1 MNKTEAATLS
11 FLCAALHGQTPAD
24 PGLEPEEWQK
34 LLRLSERHKLLPL
47 ILDAAWSLPSCRA
60 ALSRHSRPSP
70 EQNSKISGKP
80 APSPAEAHGAHPSE
94 VSAFPAGHSERS
106 EAEPKNPPVQPD
118 AWRTIVFDQVGRQ
131 AIQEN
136 EFLNLILA
144 LRERGLEPLVV
155 KGAVCRK
162 LYPKPLLRPSV
173 DDDLLIPPDQ
183 AAAFHAALLELGLT
197 EDHGAT
203 DPNALWELSYHK
215 PDSPLYIELH
225 TCLFD
230 PESPIFSG
238 FNGLF
243 ADAFDAPDR
252 EQVQDVELLT
262 LEPNLHL
269 LFLILHA
276 YKHFLHSGFG
286 LRIVSDIC
294 LFSRGHAAEIDF
306 PAVLAACTDLRCERF
321 AAAVFRIGEKYLDI
335 AAPEAFGLPVDEAP
349 LLADVLS
356 SGNLGE
362 DIDRL
367 HSAHITLQ
375 TVAADR
381 LGARAGGTIRNT
393 VFLPAS
399 ALSGR
404 YPYLKKCPWLL
415 PVAWVSRTA
424 TYAMGRLRR
433 KSGAERPAAS
443 LRIGKNRVDLLRAYH
458 IID

>member
-1 MNKTEAATLS
+1 MTRAEEA
-11 FLCAALHGQTPAD
+11 FLALVRAGIQGEKPAD
-24 PGLEPEEWQK
+24 PALDGSEWEAVLE
-34 LLRLSERHKLLPL
+34 LAERHKLLPL
-47 ILDAAWSLPSCRA
+47 VLDAAFGLRSLMAQGTGKQPVDV
-60 ALSRHSRPSP
+60 L
-70 EQNSKISGKP
+70 EQRKT
-80 APSPAEAHGAHPSE
+80 
-94 VSAFPAGHSERS
+94 VL
-106 EAEPKNPPVQPD
+106 
-118 AWRTIVFDQVGRQ
+118 TQVNRQ
-131 AIQEN
+131 VVQEN

-155 KGAVCRK
+155 KSAVCRK

-173 DDDLLIPPDQ
+173 DDDLLIPPEQ
-183 AAAFHAALLELGLT
+183 AAAFHAALQELDLKPDNPRYDP
-197 EDHGAT
+197 ET
-203 DPNALWELSYHK
+203 DWELSYHR
-215 PDSPLYIELH
+215 PGSPLYVELH
-225 TCLFD
+225 KALFD
-230 PESPIFSG
+230 PASPVFAS
-238 FNGLF
+238 FNSYF
-243 ADAFDAPDR
+243 ADTAAHPAR
-252 EQVQDVELLT
+252 VRIQDVELLT
-262 LEPNLHL
+262 AAPTDHL
-269 LFLILHA
+269 LFLLLHA
-276 YKHFLHSGFG
+276 YKHFLFSGFG
-286 LRIVSDIC
+286 LRIVADVC

-381 LGARAGGTIRNT
+381 LGARAGGTVRNT

-404 YPYLKKCPWLL
+404 YPYLKKSPWLL

>member
-1 MNKTEAATLS
+1 MTAPETALLALARAAIHGETPTDPELS
-11 FLCAALHGQTPAD
+11 AADWDALF
-24 PGLEPEEWQK
+24 
-34 LLRLSERHKLLPL
+34 RLSERHKLLPL
-47 ILDAAWSLPSCRA
+47 IADAASALPSLRRA
-60 ALSRHSRPSP
+60 VAAARDAAAPVP
-70 EQNSKISGKP
+70 DWKKICSVVY
-80 APSPAEAHGAHPSE
+80 S
-94 VSAFPAGHSERS
+94 
-106 EAEPKNPPVQPD
+106 
-118 AWRTIVFDQVGRQ
+118 QVNRQ
-131 AIQEN
+131 AAQEN
-136 EFLNLILA
+136 EFLNLILD
-144 LRERGLEPLVV
+144 LRAEGLKPLVL
-155 KGAVCRK
+155 KGAICRA

-173 DDDLLIPPDQ
+173 DDDLLIPADRAADFHRALLARGLTCDQEDPDPE
-183 AAAFHAALLELGLT
+183 AAA
-197 EDHGAT
+197 
-203 DPNALWELSYHK
+203 ELSYHR

-225 TCLFD
+225 KALFD
-230 PESPIFSG
+230 PESPVFAS
-238 FNGLF
+238 FNSYF
-243 ADAFDAPDR
+243 ADTSAHPAR
-252 EQVQDVELLT
+252 VRIQDVELLT
-262 LEPNLHL
+262 AAPTDHL
-269 LFLILHA
+269 LFLLLHA
-276 YKHFLHSGFG
+276 YKHFLYSGFG
-286 LRIVSDIC
+286 LRIISDVC

>member
-1 MNKTEAATLS
+1 MTRAEEA
-11 FLCAALHGQTPAD
+11 FLALVRAGIQGEKPADAALDGSEWEAV
-24 PGLEPEEWQK
+24 LE
-34 LLRLSERHKLLPL
+34 LAERHKLLPL
-47 ILDAAWSLPSCRA
+47 VLDAAFGLRSLMAQGTGKQPVDV
-60 ALSRHSRPSP
+60 L
-70 EQNSKISGKP
+70 EQRKT
-80 APSPAEAHGAHPSE
+80 
-94 VSAFPAGHSERS
+94 VL
-106 EAEPKNPPVQPD
+106 
-118 AWRTIVFDQVGRQ
+118 DQVGRQ

-144 LRERGLEPLVV
+144 LRARGLEPLVV
-155 KGAVCRK
+155 KGAICRK
-162 LYPKPLLRPSV
+162 LYPKPMLRPSV
-173 DDDLLIPPDQ
+173 DDDLLIPPEQ
-183 AAAFHAALLELGLT
+183 AAAFHAALQELDLKPDNPRYDP
-197 EDHGAT
+197 ET
-203 DPNALWELSYHK
+203 DWELSYHR
-215 PDSPLYIELH
+215 PGSPLYVELH
-225 TCLFD
+225 KALFD
-230 PESPIFSG
+230 PASPVFAS
-238 FNGLF
+238 FNSYF
-243 ADAFDAPDR
+243 ADTAAHPAR
-252 EQVQDVELLT
+252 VRIQDVELLT
-262 LEPNLHL
+262 AAPTDHL
-269 LFLILHA
+269 LFLLLHA
-276 YKHFLHSGFG
+276 YKHFLFSGFG

-362 DIDRL
+362 AIDRL

>member
-1 MNKTEAATLS
+1 MTAPEAAFLALLREALS
-11 FLCAALHGQTPAD
+11 GEKAELPDLTEED
-24 PGLEPEEWQK
+24 RLE
-34 LLRLSERHKLLPL
+34 LLRLARVHKLLPA
-47 ILDAAWSLPSCRA
+47 ILDAAMA
-60 ALSRHSRPSP
+60 D
-70 EQNSKISGKP
+70 P
-80 APSPAEAHGAHPSE
+80 AW
-94 VSAFPAGHSERS
+94 VSAG
-106 EAEPKNPPVQPD
+106 QM
-118 AWRTIVFDQVGRQ
+118 RTPEGKSWTETVLDQVMTQ

-136 EFLNLILA
+136 EFLDLVLS
-144 LRERGLEPLVV
+144 LRARGLEPLVV
-155 KGAVCRK
+155 KGAICRK

-173 DDDLLIPPDQ
+173 DDDLLIRPEQ
-183 AAAFHAALLELGLT
+183 AAAFHAALQELDLKPDNPRYDP
-197 EDHGAT
+197 ET
-203 DPNALWELSYHK
+203 DWELSYHR
-215 PDSPLYIELH
+215 PGSPLYVELH
-225 TCLFD
+225 KALFD
-230 PESPIFSG
+230 PASPVFAS
-238 FNGLF
+238 FNSYF
-243 ADAFDAPDR
+243 ADTAAHPAR
-252 EQVQDVELLT
+252 VRIQDVELLT
-262 LEPNLHL
+262 AAPTDHL
-269 LFLILHA
+269 LFLLLHA
-276 YKHFLHSGFG
+276 YKHFLYSGFG
-286 LRIVSDIC
+286 LRIVADVC

-443 LRIGKNRVDLLRAYH
+443 LRIGENRVDLLRAYG

>member
-1 MNKTEAATLS
+1 MTRAEEA
-11 FLCAALHGQTPAD
+11 FLALVRAGIQGEKPAD
-24 PGLEPEEWQK
+24 PALDGSEWEAVLE
-34 LLRLSERHKLLPL
+34 LAERHKLLPL
-47 ILDAAWSLPSCRA
+47 VLDAAFGLRSLMAQGTGKQPVDV
-60 ALSRHSRPSP
+60 L
-70 EQNSKISGKP
+70 EQRKT
-80 APSPAEAHGAHPSE
+80 
-94 VSAFPAGHSERS
+94 VL
-106 EAEPKNPPVQPD
+106 
-118 AWRTIVFDQVGRQ
+118 DQVGRQ

-144 LRERGLEPLVV
+144 LRARGLEPLVV
-155 KGAVCRK
+155 KGAICRK
-162 LYPKPLLRPSV
+162 LYPKPMLRPSV
-173 DDDLLIPPDQ
+173 DDDLLIRPEQ
-183 AAAFHAALLELGLT
+183 AAAFHAALQELDLKPDNPRYDP
-197 EDHGAT
+197 ET
-203 DPNALWELSYHK
+203 DWELSYHR
-215 PDSPLYIELH
+215 PGSPLYVELH
-225 TCLFD
+225 KALFD
-230 PESPIFSG
+230 PASPVFAS
-238 FNGLF
+238 FNSYF
-243 ADAFDAPDR
+243 ADTAAHPAR
-252 EQVQDVELLT
+252 VRIQDVELLT
-262 LEPNLHL
+262 AAPTDHL
-269 LFLILHA
+269 LFLLLHA
-276 YKHFLHSGFG
+276 YKHFLFSGFG
-286 LRIVSDIC
+286 LRIVADVC